1 MFAVVL
7 FFFGQ
12 QPQHYLVLNLVARR
26 ITFGNGYK
34 LTIPHDCNVF
44 VLSGALHCDLQ
55 GSCANHTI
63 TGCDPLYLI
72 SIAHRV
78 RLVFDP

>member
-12 QPQHYLVLNLVARR
+12 QPQHYLVPNLVARR

-44 VLSGALHCDLQ
+44 VLSAHSRDGDQLLQ
-55 GSCANHTI
+55 TTVI
-63 TGCDPLYLI
+63 TV
-72 SIAHRV
+72 SR
-78 RLVFDP
+78 RW